1 MLKDIEFKKSEQ
13 IAIAV
18 VPESSG
24 EETMW
29 TVYFLNLGPQ
39 KVENVLI
46 TSRGY
51 GEINGKEVKTAT
63 LRWFLGD
70 IEPEEACKV
79 EEIPE
84 DVSLLNNE
92 FWVSYYIGKVIYD
105 KKYVFVLDSLQAMHL
120 TDVPIL
126 ASKGILIR

>member
-18 VPESSG
+18 VPEASG

-51 GEINGKEVKTAT
+51 GEINGKEVKTAI

-92 FWVSYYIGKVIYD
+92 FWVSYYIDKVIYD
-105 KKYVFVLDSLQAMHL
+105 KKYVFVLDSLQVMHM